1 MVTLSCLLPSWCALT
16 IKTITYRLNNVTADM
31 EAFLSGIMDENA
43 LSGDL
48 MDDEYYLF
56 AGEGT
61 PRRLSLL
68 IPLYYWFM
76 MCIPS

>member
-1 MVTLSCLLPSWCALT
+1 MDT
-16 IKTITYRLNNVTADM
+16 
-31 EAFLSGIMDENA
+31 FLSGIMDDNG